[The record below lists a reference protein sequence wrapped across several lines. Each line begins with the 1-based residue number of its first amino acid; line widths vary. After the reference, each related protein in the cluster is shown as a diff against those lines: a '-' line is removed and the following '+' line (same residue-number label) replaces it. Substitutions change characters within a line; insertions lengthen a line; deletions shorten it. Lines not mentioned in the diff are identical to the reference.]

1 MLKRVVDKDGNM
13 SGAKLAEVI
22 SIIDVSTDGLQA
34 LLHKYGVEGIGSS
47 EAKLPVW
54 KLMELLEKKRHS
66 LMSGLAIPQ
75 VKRFGS
81 WKKTKGISI
90 LSIWANGSRTKV

>member
-34 LLHKYGVEGIGSS
+34 LLHKYGVE
-47 EAKLPVW
+47 V
-54 KLMELLEKKRHS
+54 LEVQRQNY
-66 LMSGLAIPQ
+66 LSG
-75 VKRFGS
+75 
-81 WKKTKGISI
+81 
-90 LSIWANGSRTKV
+90 N